1 MTVLVYE
8 PDDARFARL
17 ADLLGQLGSLVRQ
30 VDRAQTH
37 EAAMT
42 ATRFGGAD
50 VCLSPSR
57 EGPDEG
63 SALTLAIAEA
73 VAAGRAAFVPVV
85 AIVEGGPAAGTEAL
99 QREGAADYVLWDQL
113 QDDAAGPAELQRALL
128 VADARRK
135 AVRALHHERRLAD
148 MALDEA
154 GLVAAVLDP
163 RGRVLRLSWAAED
176 AAGRTS
182 GDAFSQPF
190 WGLFAEKDE
199 AEAMRERLAAC
210 GARLTPLWFESAW
223 TGATG
228 RRLDLTWS
236 ITPEVDAQDAVER
249 LVVVGRSRHEPA
261 HETDGSREA
270 ERVLLRRVV
279 SGAPL
284 ILFALDADGRY
295 LLLEGDALSRVGL
308 RPGELVGKQ
317 ALEVYADHPKILA
330 ATRRALAGES
340 FDETLEVAGRIFHT
354 RYTPLVIEG
363 RRRGTLGVATDVTE
377 RHDAERA
384 LRRVKQAVES
394 ASDAVAVCDGTG
406 RVVYANPALRHLLG
420 SDDLGERFTVDAIWS
435 EVVAAAEA
443 GEAWQGEVA
452 LRGADGKSILAALR
466 ADPLAAE
473 APLTTPQ
480 MGDEGTGDEVAPDGF
495 VAVFSDLT
503 ALMQAQRD
511 QGVGAIRLERAL
523 RAAGLATWERDPDT
537 DALRWSHG
545 AADVLGLDTGALP
558 ATWDALCQHAH
569 ADDRAALAT
578 DPLDAV
584 VRVGEAGSTL
594 RVRGGRR
601 AGIVETQSGD

>member
-17 ADLLGQLGSLVRQ
+17 SDLLGRLDPLVQQ

-57 EGPDEG
+57 QGPDEG

-85 AIVEGGPAAGTEAL
+85 AVVEGGPEAGAEAL
-99 QREGAADYVLWDQL
+99 QREGAADYVLWEQL
-113 QDDAAGPAELQRALL
+113 QDDAAAAAELQRALL

-176 AAGRTS
+176 AAGQTS
-182 GDAFSQPF
+182 GDAFGQPF
-190 WGLFAEKDE
+190 WSLFSEKAE
-199 AEAMRERLAAC
+199 AEALRERLAAC
-210 GARLTPLWFESAW
+210 GARLTPLWFEGAW
-223 TGATG
+223 TGVTG

-236 ITPEVDAQDAVER
+236 ITPEIDAQDAVER
-249 LVVVGRSRHEPA
+249 LVVVGRSRTEPA
-261 HETDGSREA
+261 YETGGSREA

-279 SGAPL
+279 AGAPI
-284 ILFALDADGRY
+284 ILFALDAEGRV
-295 LLLEGDALSRVGL
+295 LLSEGDALSRIGL
-308 RPGELVGKQ
+308 RPGEMVGR
-317 ALEVYADHPKILA
+317 LTREVYADDPAIMEVMD
-330 ATRRALAGES
+330 RALRGET
-340 FDETLEVAGRIFHT
+340 FEATLEVSGRILHT

-363 RRRGTLGVATDVTE
+363 ARRGTLGVSTDITE
-377 RHDAERA
+377 RHDAEHA

-406 RVVYANPALRHLLG
+406 RMVYANPALRDLLG
-420 SDDLGERFTVDAIWS
+420 GTALGDHFETESIWS

-443 GEAWQGEVA
+443 GESWQGEVA
-452 LRGADGKSILAALR
+452 LRGADGHTVLAALR
-466 ADPLAAE
+466 ADPLAPEEQSVAMPE
-473 APLTTPQ
+473 GGAP
-480 MGDEGTGDEVAPDGF
+480 AGF

-511 QGVGAIRLERAL
+511 QGAGALRLERAL
-523 RAAGLATWERDPDT
+523 RAAGVATWERNAKT
-537 DALRWSHG
+537 GGLRWSAA
-545 AADVLGLDTGALP
+545 AADVLGLEDDALP
-558 ATWDALCQHAH
+558 ATWDDLSQRLHV
-569 ADDRAALAT
+569 DDRDALVT
-578 DPLDAV
+578 DGELDAT
-584 VRVGEAGSTL
+584 VRMGPAERALRFRGNAQAGL
-594 RVRGGRR
+594 
-601 AGIVETQSGD
+601 VEPAS

>member
-135 AVRALHHERRLAD
+135 AIRALHHERRLAD

-176 AAGRTS
+176 AATQTS
-182 GDAFSQPF
+182 GDAFGQPF
-190 WGLFAEKDE
+190 WALFAEKDE
-199 AEAMRERLAAC
+199 SEAMRERLAAC

-236 ITPEVDAQDAVER
+236 ITPEIDAQDAVER
-249 LVVVGRSRHEPA
+249 LVVVGRSRQEPA

-279 SGAPL
+279 AGAPL
-284 ILFALDADGRY
+284 ILFALDADGRF
-295 LLLEGDALSRVGL
+295 LLSEGDALSRIGL
-308 RPGELVGKQ
+308 RAGEIVGQ
-317 ALEVYADHPKILA
+317 RAVELYAGQPRILA
-330 ATRRALAGES
+330 ALKRALAGES
-340 FDETLEVAGRIFHT
+340 FDEEAELGSRTFHT

-363 RRRGTLGVATDVTE
+363 KRRGTLGVATDVTE

-452 LRGADGKSILAALR
+452 LRGANGKSLLAALR

-473 APLTTPQ
+473 ASPATDEE
-480 MGDEGTGDEVAPDGF
+480 GDEPAPAGF

-511 QGVGAIRLERAL
+511 QGAGAIRLERAL
-523 RAAGLATWERDPDT
+523 RASGLATWERDPDT

-545 AADVLGLDTGALP
+545 AADVLGLGTDALP
-558 ATWDALCQHAH
+558 ATWTALREHTH
-569 ADDRAALAT
+569 ADDRAALDA

-584 VRVGEAGSTL
+584 MRIGEAGSSF
-594 RVRGGRR
+594 RIRGDQR
-601 AGIVETQSGD
+601 AGIVETQPGS